1 MDFETLHLFQ
11 EVAHRLS
18 FAAVAEERGVN
29 PSSVSRAI
37 GQLEKQLGARLFQ
50 RTTRRMALTEAGVN
64 FLQRASVIV
73 EEMEAACDDL
83 RSDPAGPAG
92 TLRLSASVAFGERVV
107 LPLVDDFRESFPNLR
122 LDLMFSDDNVDLV
135 AEGIDLAIRLAS
147 GLRGDL
153 VATRLMNTRYMI
165 CASPD
170 YLAGAR
176 PLKTPSDLADH
187 RCVLF
192 TMPAFRSEW
201 TFRSSDGLEEAVA
214 IDGDLAISSALS
226 LRSAVL
232 AGMGPALL
240 VDWLV
245 AQDLAEGRLVNLFPD
260 HAVTA
265 TTFDTAAWLV
275 YPSRSYLPLKVRA
288 TIDFLRAKVRKS
300 AGGVQV

>member
-64 FLQRASVIV
+64 FLQRASIIV
-73 EEMEAACDDL
+73 EEMEAACEDL
-83 RSDPAGPAG
+83 RVDSAGPTG
-92 TLRLSASVAFGERVV
+92 TLRLSASVAFGEHVL
-107 LPLVDDFRESFPNLR
+107 LPLVDKFRHSFPNMR
-122 LDLMFSDDNVDLV
+122 LDLMLSDDNVDLV
-135 AEGIDLAIRLAS
+135 AEGVDLAIRLAA

-153 VATRLMNTRYMI
+153 VATRLIDTHYRV
-165 CASPD
+165 CASPE
-170 YLAGAR
+170 YLAAAP
-176 PLKTPSDLADH
+176 PLETPQDLSEH

-201 TFRSSDGLEEAVA
+201 TFRDNYGGEEIVA

-232 AGMGPALL
+232 AGAGPALL

-245 AQDLAEGRLVNLFPD
+245 DRDIAEGQLVDLFPD

-265 TTFDTAAWLV
+265 TTFDTAAWLI
-275 YPSRSYLPLKVRA
+275 YPSRAYLPLKVRA
-288 TIDFLRAKVRKS
+288 TIDFLRANVRRS
-300 AGGVQV
+300 Q